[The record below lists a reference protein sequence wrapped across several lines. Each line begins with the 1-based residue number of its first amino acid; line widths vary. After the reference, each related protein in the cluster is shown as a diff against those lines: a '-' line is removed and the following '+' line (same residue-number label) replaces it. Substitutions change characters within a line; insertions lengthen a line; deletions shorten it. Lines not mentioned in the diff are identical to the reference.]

1 MPDNLTS
8 LTLRTVMP
16 AATGS
21 FGQLA
26 RLIGE
31 AGAQVG
37 AVDIVR
43 STKADVTRDVQV
55 RVRDAAHADAVIAAI
70 GALDGFSVEGTA
82 SRVLEEHQSGAIGM
96 KNRMP
101 LTSRDDLSMAYTP
114 GVARVCMAIHHDF
127 EQAWD
132 YTIKANSVMVVS
144 DGSDVVGLGELGV
157 DASLPACE
165 SVCLFLRDLADI
177 DAFPLPVDSRDV
189 AEIVNTVALCSSV
202 FAGVHLT
209 DIAAPRCFE
218 IADALDARLDI
229 PVLHVDRHGSAVA
242 VLAALRNGLA
252 VAGKEFEAATVA
264 VTGRGTAGGT
274 ATTRLLEAAGVGV
287 LTEDPAGADALVAWD
302 GPVSGA
308 TVAGMA
314 ANPVVLSMAG
324 ASPEALDAT
333 VYGSNLP
340 TSPNQVSAT
349 LAYPGIWR
357 GAADVRATTVND
369 AMLLAAADAL
379 AQAARDAD
387 NAVHAQGIVP
397 SVLAT
402 GLTARIAEAVASAA
416 ETSGVARVARAH

>member
-8 LTLRTVMP
+8 LTFRTVMP

-43 STKADVTRDVQV
+43 SGRTDVTRDVQV
-55 RVRDAAHADAVIAAI
+55 RVRDAAHAGEVIAAI
-70 GALDGFSVEGTA
+70 EGLPGFSVEDTA
-82 SRVLEEHQSGAIGM
+82 SRVLEEHQGGAIAM
-96 KNRMP
+96 RNRMP

-127 EQAWD
+127 EQAWN

-144 DGSDVVGLGELGV
+144 DGSDVVGMGDLGV

-165 SVCLFLRDLADI
+165 SVCLFLRDLAGV
-177 DAFPLPVDSRDV
+177 DAFPLPVDTRDI
-189 AEIVNTVALCSSV
+189 AEIVNTVALTSSV
-202 FAGVHLT
+202 FAGIHLT

-218 IADALDARLDI
+218 IAEALDARLEI

-252 VAGKEFEAATVA
+252 VAGKDLAAATVA
-264 VTGRGTAGGT
+264 VTGRATAGGT
-274 ATTRLLEAAGVGV
+274 ATARLLEAAGVGAF
-287 LTEDPAGADALVAWD
+287 TEDPSGADALVAWD
-302 GPVSGA
+302 GPVNGG
-308 TVAGMA
+308 TVSGMA
-314 ANPVVLSMAG
+314 AGAVVLSMAG
-324 ASPEALDAT
+324 ASAGAMDAA

-340 TSPNQVSAT
+340 TSPNQVSAA
-349 LAYPGIWR
+349 LAFPGIWR
-357 GAADVRATTVND
+357 GAIDVRATTITD

-397 SVLAT
+397 SVLAG
-402 GLTARIAEAVASAA
+402 GLTARIAAAVSAA
-416 ETSGVARVARAH
+416 AESSGVARRARA